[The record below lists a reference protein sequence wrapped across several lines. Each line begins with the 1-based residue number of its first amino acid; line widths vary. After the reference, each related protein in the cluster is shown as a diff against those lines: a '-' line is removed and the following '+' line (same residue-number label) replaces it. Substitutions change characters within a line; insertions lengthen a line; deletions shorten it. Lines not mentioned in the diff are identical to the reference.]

1 MKWIPYRYMSFTC
14 TQGSVVP
21 MRATKYNKQM
31 RINQPQPID
40 SLIDSTLREGEQT
53 PGVVFTDKDKY
64 NIIEG
69 LHRVGIDEI
78 ELGIAAPQNTYLPQ
92 LIKEARKRTAG
103 SCRLSLWCRCKAED
117 IAFAASCSPDLLAL
131 SIPVSDPHIQDRL
144 GKNREWINKVLAA
157 SIQQALAAGIP
168 AVSVGMEDA
177 SRADMTFL
185 LATAK
190 LAKQH
195 GAVRIRLADTVGI
208 CSPARMITLVQT
220 LKEAVPLLSL
230 GVHCHN
236 DFGMATANSIAA
248 LEAGADCLDATVL
261 GLGERAGNC
270 RLEEVIGYLAFVL
283 DQQRYRP
290 EFLPELCQRVA
301 ETAGRDIADNH
312 PLVGSAIFTCESG
325 LHQHGLT
332 VNPDMYEPYAPER
345 VGGTRRLRFG
355 GKTGAR
361 AIQMQLY
368 KAGLRLDE
376 MQIKALVSRIRSGGQ
391 VLNQEQL
398 LRFAAECC

>member
-1 MKWIPYRYMSFTC
+1 
-14 TQGSVVP
+14 
-21 MRATKYNKQM
+21 M
-31 RINQPQPID
+31 RINQPQLID

-53 PGVVFTDKDKY
+53 PNVLFTDEDKH
-64 NIIEG
+64 NIIDG
-69 LHRVGIDEI
+69 LCRIGVDEI
-78 ELGIAAPQNTYLPQ
+78 ELGVAAPTKTSLPR
-92 LIKEARKRTAG
+92 LVKEAKKRTAG
-103 SCRLSLWCRCKAED
+103 LCRLSLWCRCKAED
-117 IAFAASCSPDLLAL
+117 IAFAATCSPDLLAL
-131 SIPVSDPHIQDRL
+131 SIPVSDQHIRERL
-144 GKNREWINKVLAA
+144 GKDRAWISRTLAS

-177 SRADMTFL
+177 SRADMDFL

-190 LAKQH
+190 IAEQH

-208 CSPARMITLVQT
+208 CSPARITTLVQT

-248 LEAGADCLDATVL
+248 LEAGADSLDATVL

-283 DQQRYRP
+283 GEKRYHP
-290 EFLPELCQRVA
+290 EFLPELCRLVA

-325 LHQHGLT
+325 LHQHGLA
-332 VNPDMYEPYAPER
+332 VNPNIYEPYAPER
-345 VGGTRRLRFG
+345 VGGTRQLHFG
-355 GKTGAR
+355 EKTGAR
-361 AIQMQLY
+361 AVQMQLH

-376 MQIKALVSRIRSGGQ
+376 MQIKDLVSRIRSGGQ

-398 LRFAAECC
+398 LRFAVECC

>member
-1 MKWIPYRYMSFTC
+1 MPSRTTKSE
-14 TQGSVVP
+14 
-21 MRATKYNKQM
+21 RANHNEQM
-31 RINQPQPID
+31 RINQPQ
-40 SLIDSTLREGEQT
+40 LIDSTLREGEQT
-53 PGVVFTDKDKY
+53 PSVGFTDKDKY

-69 LHRVGIDEI
+69 LYRVGVDEI
-78 ELGIAAPQNTYLPQ
+78 ELGIAAPVNTYLPR
-92 LIKEARKRTAG
+92 LVKEARKRTTG
-103 SCRLSLWCRCKAED
+103 SCRLSLWCRCKTED
-117 IAFAASCSPDLLAL
+117 IAFAATCSPDLLAL
-131 SIPVSDPHIQDRL
+131 SIPVSDSHIRERL
-144 GKNREWINKVLAA
+144 GKDKEWISKTLAT

-177 SRADMTFL
+177 SRADTAFL

-190 LAKQH
+190 IAEQH
-195 GAVRIRLADTVGI
+195 GATRIRLADTVGI
-208 CSPARMITLVQT
+208 CSPGRMTTLVQT
-220 LKEAVPLLSL
+220 LKEAVSLPLA
-230 GVHCHN
+230 VHCHN

-248 LEAGADCLDATVL
+248 LEAGADSLDATVL

-270 RLEEVIGYLAFVL
+270 RLEEVIGYLALVL
-283 DQQRYRP
+283 GEKRYHP
-290 EFLPELCQRVA
+290 EFLPELCRLVA

-312 PLVGSAIFTCESG
+312 PLVGSTIFTCESG

-345 VGGTRRLRFG
+345 VGGTRRLCFG
-355 GKTGAR
+355 EKTGAR
-361 AIQMQLY
+361 AVQMQLH

-376 MQIKALVSRIRSGGQ
+376 MQLKDLVSRIRSGGQ

>member
-1 MKWIPYRYMSFTC
+1 
-14 TQGSVVP
+14 
-21 MRATKYNKQM
+21 M
-31 RINQPQPID
+31 RINQPQHID

-53 PGVVFTDKDKY
+53 PSVVFTDKDKY

-69 LHRVGIDEI
+69 LYRVGVDEI
-78 ELGIAAPQNTYLPQ
+78 ELGIATPVNAYLPR
-92 LIKEARKRTAG
+92 LVKEARKRTAG

-117 IAFAASCSPDLLAL
+117 IAFAATCSPDLLAL
-131 SIPVSDPHIQDRL
+131 SIPVSDPHIRERL
-144 GKNREWINKVLAA
+144 GKDRAWISRTLAS

-168 AVSVGMEDA
+168 AVSAGLEDA
-177 SRADMTFL
+177 SRADTAFL

-190 LAKQH
+190 IAEQH
-195 GAVRIRLADTVGI
+195 GATRIRLADTVGI
-208 CSPARMITLVQT
+208 CSPARMTTLVRT
-220 LKEAVPLLSL
+220 LKGAVTLPLA
-230 GVHCHN
+230 VHCHN
-236 DFGMATANSIAA
+236 DFGMATANSVAA

-270 RLEEVIGYLAFVL
+270 RLEEVIGYLALVL
-283 DQQRYRP
+283 GEKRYHP
-290 EFLPELCQRVA
+290 EFLPELCRFVA

-355 GKTGAR
+355 KKTGTR
-361 AIQMQLY
+361 AVQMQLH
-368 KAGLRLDE
+368 KAGLRLND
-376 MQIKALVSRIRSGGQ
+376 MQIKDLISRIRSGGQ

>member
-1 MKWIPYRYMSFTC
+1 
-14 TQGSVVP
+14 
-21 MRATKYNKQM
+21 M
-31 RINQPQPID
+31 RINQPQ
-40 SLIDSTLREGEQT
+40 LIDSTLREGEQT
-53 PGVVFTDKDKY
+53 PSVLFSDEDKY
-64 NIIEG
+64 NIIEK
-69 LHRVGIDEI
+69 LYRVGINEI
-78 ELGIAAPQNTYLPQ
+78 ELGIATPLNTYLPR
-92 LIKEARKRTAG
+92 LVKEARKRTAG
-103 SCRLSLWCRCKAED
+103 SCQLSLWCRCKAED
-117 IAFAASCSPDLLAL
+117 IAFAASCSPDVLAL
-131 SIPVSDPHIQDRL
+131 SIPVSDPHIQKRL
-144 GKNREWINKVLAA
+144 GKDRDWINKVLAA

-168 AVSVGMEDA
+168 AVSVGLEDA
-177 SRADMTFL
+177 SRADMDFL

-190 LAKQH
+190 VAQQH
-195 GAVRIRLADTVGI
+195 GAIRIRLADTVGI
-208 CSPARMITLVQT
+208 CSPARITTLVQT
-220 LKEAVPLLSL
+220 VKKTVPLSL
-230 GVHCHN
+230 AVHCHN

-248 LEAGADCLDATVL
+248 LEAGADGLDATVL

-270 RLEEVIGYLAFVL
+270 RLEEVIGYLALIL
-283 DQQRYRP
+283 DKQRYNP
-290 EFLPELCQRVA
+290 EFLPELCQLVA

-361 AIQMQLY
+361 AIQLQLH

-376 MQIKALVSRIRSGGQ
+376 MQIKTLVNRIRSGGQ

-398 LRFAAECC
+398 VRFAAECG

>member
-1 MKWIPYRYMSFTC
+1 
-14 TQGSVVP
+14 
-21 MRATKYNKQM
+21 M

-53 PGVVFTDKDKY
+53 PGVVFFDKDKC
-64 NIIEG
+64 NIIDG

-92 LIKEARKRTAG
+92 LIKEARKRTGG

-117 IAFAASCSPDLLAL
+117 IAFAATCFPDLLAL
-131 SIPVSDPHIQDRL
+131 SIPVSDPHIRERL
-144 GKNREWINKVLAA
+144 GKEREWVNKALAA
-157 SIQQALAAGIP
+157 SIQQALTAGIP

-177 SRADMTFL
+177 SRADRDFL
-185 LATAK
+185 RATTKIAE
-190 LAKQH
+190 QH
-195 GAVRIRLADTVGI
+195 GATRIRLADTVGI
-208 CSPARMITLVQT
+208 CSPARMTTLVQT
-220 LKEAVPLLSL
+220 VKEAVSLPLA
-230 GVHCHN
+230 VHCHN

-248 LEAGADCLDATVL
+248 LEAGADSLDVTVL

-270 RLEEVIGYLAFVL
+270 RLEEVIGYLALVL
-283 DQQRYRP
+283 GEKRYHP
-290 EFLPELCQRVA
+290 EFLPELCRLVA

-355 GKTGAR
+355 EKTGAR
-361 AIQMQLY
+361 AVQLQLH

-376 MQIKALVSRIRSGGQ
+376 MQLKDLVSRIRSGGQ